1 MNTPPVIH
9 IEKLGKWYKNSPRPA
24 LNTIDLDI
32 PEGRIFGLLGPN
44 GAGKTTMIRIL
55 CGLLPPSG
63 GSVTIGGYSL
73 HTEKSKIKRIIG
85 VVPQEIAIYPTL
97 TATENLT
104 IYGGI
109 CGLSGSDLK
118 KRINKWLEVFGLE
131 KSKNQQ
137 TGFYSGGMK
146 RRINLIAGIIHDPK
160 ILFLDEPTVGVDVQS
175 KKVIIDNLFEIN
187 RTGTTIVYTS
197 HYLEEAENLCSDI
210 AIIDE
215 GNIISRG
222 TLQEMRKKHGID
234 SKLEDIFLHLTGREL
249 RD

>member
-1 MNTPPVIH
+1 
-9 IEKLGKWYKNSPRPA
+9 
-24 LNTIDLDI
+24 
-32 PEGRIFGLLGPN
+32 
-44 GAGKTTMIRIL
+44 
-55 CGLLPPSG
+55 
-63 GSVTIGGYSL
+63 
-73 HTEKSKIKRIIG
+73 
-85 VVPQEIAIYPTL
+85 
-97 TATENLT
+97 
-104 IYGGI
+104 
-109 CGLSGSDLK
+109 
-118 KRINKWLEVFGLE
+118 

-187 RTGTTIVYTS
+187 RSGTTIVYTS

-215 GNIISRG
+215 GNIISKG
-222 TLQEMRKKHGID
+222 TLQEMRNKHGID

>member
-1 MNTPPVIH
+1 M
-9 IEKLGKWYKNSPRPA
+9 
-24 LNTIDLDI
+24 
-32 PEGRIFGLLGPN
+32 
-44 GAGKTTMIRIL
+44 
-55 CGLLPPSG
+55 
-63 GSVTIGGYSL
+63 
-73 HTEKSKIKRIIG
+73 
-85 VVPQEIAIYPTL
+85 
-97 TATENLT
+97 
-104 IYGGI
+104 
-109 CGLSGSDLK
+109 GSDLK
-118 KRINKWLEVFGLE
+118 SRIDKWLSVFGLE
-131 KSKNQQ
+131 KSRDQQ

-215 GNIISRG
+215 GNIISQG
-222 TLQEMRKKHGID
+222 TLPEMRKMHG
-234 SKLEDIFLHLTGREL
+234 SEFNLEDIFLHLTGREL